1 MKATVIKSFVD
12 KTTKQLKTAGSVIEL
27 TDERAKEL
35 EVSGYVK
42 TEPKASKSKTEKP
55 DGGA

>member
-1 MKATVIKSFVD
+1 MKVKVIKNFVD
-12 KTTKQLKTAGSVIEL
+12 KTTKRLKTEGSVIEL

-42 TEPKASKSKTEKP
+42 IEPKASKSKTEKP
-55 DGGA
+55 ADGA